1 MAELITIARPY
12 AKAAFE
18 FACEKGQLAT
28 WSQMLD
34 IAAQV
39 AVNRQM
45 TSCLDNPR
53 LTAEQKADVFNAV
66 CPEQN
71 GDAGKNFIVQLA
83 RHKRLKALPEIHQLF
98 ERMMAEQQKTVDV
111 QVLSAFPLGSA
122 EISKLSASLEKK
134 LGRKVKLASE
144 VDASLLGGVV
154 IKAGDMVI
162 DGSVRGRLARL
173 ARQVA

>member
-1 MAELITIARPY
+1 
-12 AKAAFE
+12 
-18 FACEKGQLAT
+18 
-28 WSQMLD
+28 
-34 IAAQV
+34 
-39 AVNRQM
+39 
-45 TSCLDNPR
+45 
-53 LTAEQKADVFNAV
+53 
-66 CPEQN
+66 
-71 GDAGKNFIVQLA
+71 
-83 RHKRLKALPEIHQLF
+83 
-98 ERMMAEQQKTVDV
+98 MMAEQQKTVDV